1 MAAKDILWS
10 ASQLLWLIVSVLLL
24 MRLKVFAPQS
34 LGLAPARRSNLSL
47 LAVAGVILFY
57 LGTVIVAQATLGVF
71 SQPRAV
77 AATAPAV
84 TMPTSAPATATGPA
98 TTAAASEPEM
108 EEDAHAAMVLQLAD
122 ACTKILPVLLILVLC
137 HRFVAGGI
145 DGWGLS
151 LRKIPKGIGY
161 GLLGLLV
168 IYPLLLVLNIVV
180 SFVIEYFQ
188 KRTEQ
193 THETLQLLGRHDI
206 SSWERVAFVVVA
218 GVFAPVLEEI
228 FVRGLM
234 QTVFMEKA
242 WGFLPMESLALVPEP
257 RGGGEPIVDAPL
269 VAEDGTLS
277 YQSAPVRPRYR
288 APSAGHRWAAILV
301 TSFIFAF
308 IHLMPDSFVVLFA
321 LAVGLGYVYERT
333 GNLWAAITL
342 HAAFNCLNMYL
353 YTR

>member
-1 MAAKDILWS
+1 
-10 ASQLLWLIVSVLLL
+10 VLLL
-24 MRLKVFAPQS
+24 LRLKVFAPES
-34 LGLAPARRSNLSL
+34 LSLAPARRSNLSL

-57 LGTVIVAQATLGVF
+57 LGTVIVAQGALGVF
-71 SQPRAV
+71 SSPHV
-77 AATAPAV
+77 AAATVPAGA
-84 TMPTSAPATATGPA
+84 MSLPATATA
-98 TTAAASEPEM
+98 TAATEAAASEPAVQ
-108 EEDAHAAMVLQLAD
+108 EDAHAAMVLQLAD

-137 HRFVAGGI
+137 HRFVVGGI

-168 IYPLLLVLNIVV
+168 IYPLLLVLNILV

-228 FVRGLM
+228 FFRGLM
-234 QTVFMEKA
+234 QTVFMEKS
-242 WGFLPMESLALVPEP
+242 WGFLPMESVALVPEP
-257 RGGGEPIVDAPL
+257 RDEPVVAVPL
-269 VAEDGTLS
+269 DIQDGTLS
-277 YQSAPVRPRYR
+277 YQSAPVKPRYR
-288 APSAGHRWAAILV
+288 SPSAAHRWAAILV